1 MNYGLAHMDS
11 DTDSGPDADTEGR
24 KMKIRRRVQIIG
36 AVLTASSLVLVSCS
50 QADESANGSDAA
62 STSAHAT
69 SSETAGETAG
79 SEDDATSWPRTV
91 DSLVVNNGE
100 VTGDT
105 EEVEI
110 TEQPKN
116 IVSTSVTLTG
126 SLLAM
131 DAPIKA
137 TGGAA
142 AGGLADEQ
150 GFFLQWADEA
160 AEQGVESLYNLEVDV
175 EAIAAQDPDMILVSA
190 SGQDSA
196 VAEYDKLSA
205 IGVPVVVVDY
215 SDQGWDE
222 IMSLLAEATG
232 HEKDAA
238 EAIQQYEDRLEEV
251 TKAIELPEQPTN
263 FVMPL
268 PGDRGLNF
276 WSAESAQGQ
285 LLEDI
290 GFEVAVP
297 DDEIVDTA
305 GPRGARKDV
314 KTVVP
319 ENAPK
324 AITGE
329 TVLTMSTTG
338 GDPVEELKNNP
349 LLANNPAIAN
359 DAIYL
364 LSPEL
369 FRLDFYSAMMML
381 DELEKHFAK

>member
-1 MNYGLAHMDS
+1 
-11 DTDSGPDADTEGR
+11 
-24 KMKIRRRVQIIG
+24 MKIRRHRVQITG
-36 AVLTASSLVLVSCS
+36 AALTAFSLLLVSCS
-50 QADESANGSDAA
+50 QADEDANA
-62 STSAHAT
+62 SGTATTSAEAT
-69 SSETAGETAG
+69 SSDTASDSA
-79 SEDDATSWPRTV
+79 EDDATSWPRTV

-137 TGGAA
+137 TGGAK

-150 GFFLQWADEA
+150 GFFLQWAEEA
-160 AEQGVESLYNLEVDV
+160 KEHGVESLYNLEVDV
-175 EAIAAQDPDMILVSA
+175 EAIAAQDPDMIVMSA

-232 HEKDAA
+232 
-238 EAIQQYEDRLEEV
+238 
-251 TKAIELPEQPTN
+251 
-263 FVMPL
+263 PL
-268 PGDRGLNF
+268 PGGRGLNL
-276 WSAESAQGQ
+276 WSAESGQGQ

-324 AITGE
+324 AITGN

-338 GDPVEELKNNP
+338 DDPVAALKNNP
-349 LLANNPAIAN
+349 LLADNAAITAGEV
-359 DAIYL
+359 YL

-369 FRLDFYSAMMML
+369 FRLDYFSAMMML
-381 DELEKHFAK
+381 DQLEEHFAKN

>member
-1 MNYGLAHMDS
+1 
-11 DTDSGPDADTEGR
+11 
-24 KMKIRRRVQIIG
+24 MKIRRHRVQITG
-36 AVLTASSLVLVSCS
+36 AALTAFSLLLVSCS
-50 QADESANGSDAA
+50 QADEDANA
-62 STSAHAT
+62 SGTATTSAEAT
-69 SSETAGETAG
+69 SSDSASDSAG

-137 TGGAA
+137 TGGAK

-150 GFFLQWADEA
+150 GFFLQWAEEA
-160 AEQGVESLYNLEVDV
+160 KEHGVESLYNLEVDV
-175 EAIAAQDPDMILVSA
+175 EAIAAQDPDMIVVSV

-251 TKAIELPEQPTN
+251 TGAIELPEQPTN

-324 AITGE
+324 AITGN

-338 GDPVEELKNNP
+338 DDPVAALKNNP
-349 LLANNPAIAN
+349 LLADNAAITAGEV
-359 DAIYL
+359 YL

-369 FRLDFYSAMMML
+369 FRLDYFSAMMML
-381 DELEKHFAK
+381 DQLEEHFAKK

>member
-1 MNYGLAHMDS
+1 M
-11 DTDSGPDADTEGR
+11 TT
-24 KMKIRRRVQIIG
+24 RRRIVHRHAYF
-36 AVLTASSLVLVSCS
+36 AVSTVTAFSLLLVSCS

-175 EAIAAQDPDMILVSA
+175 EAIAAQDPDMIVVSA

-222 IMSLLAEATG
+222 IMSLLAEAR
-232 HEKDAA
+232 A
-238 EAIQQYEDRLEEV
+238 
-251 TKAIELPEQPTN
+251 
-263 FVMPL
+263 
-268 PGDRGLNF
+268 
-276 WSAESAQGQ
+276 
-285 LLEDI
+285 
-290 GFEVAVP
+290 
-297 DDEIVDTA
+297 
-305 GPRGARKDV
+305 
-314 KTVVP
+314 
-319 ENAPK
+319 
-324 AITGE
+324 
-329 TVLTMSTTG
+329 
-338 GDPVEELKNNP
+338 
-349 LLANNPAIAN
+349 
-359 DAIYL
+359 
-364 LSPEL
+364 
-369 FRLDFYSAMMML
+369 
-381 DELEKHFAK
+381 

>member
-1 MNYGLAHMDS
+1 M
-11 DTDSGPDADTEGR
+11 TT
-24 KMKIRRRVQIIG
+24 RRRIVHRHAYF
-36 AVLTASSLVLVSCS
+36 AVSTVTAFSLLLVSCS

-175 EAIAAQDPDMILVSA
+175 EAIAAQDPDMIVVSA

-238 EAIQQYEDRLEEV
+238 EAMQKYEDRLEEV
-251 TKAIELPEQPTN
+251 TKAIELPKQPTN

-381 DELEKHFAK
+381 DELEKHFVK

>member
-1 MNYGLAHMDS
+1 M
-11 DTDSGPDADTEGR
+11 T
-24 KMKIRRRVQIIG
+24 IRRHRVKIAG
-36 AVLTASSLVLVSCS
+36 ATLTALSLFLVSCS
-50 QADESANGSDAA
+50 QADEDSAADSA
-62 STSAHAT
+62 STTEAT
-69 SSETAGETAG
+69 STDSAFGADSS
-79 SEDDATSWPRTV
+79 SEDDVTSWPRTV

-105 EEVEI
+105 EEVEL
-110 TEQPKN
+110 TEKPQK

-131 DAPIKA
+131 DAPVQA

-142 AGGLADEQ
+142 AGGLADDE
-150 GFFLQWADEA
+150 GFFLQWADA
-160 AEQGVESLYNLEVDV
+160 AKEKGVESLYNLEVDV
-175 EAIAAQDPDMILVSA
+175 EAIAAQEPDLIVVSA

-196 VAEYDKLSA
+196 VTDYDKLSA
-205 IGVPVVVVDY
+205 IGAPIMVVDY
-215 SDQGWDE
+215 SDQDWTE
-222 IMSLLAEATG
+222 VMSRLAEATG
-232 HEKDAA
+232 HEKETA
-238 EAIQQYEDRLEEV
+238 EAIQEYEDRLEEV
-251 TKAIELPEQPTN
+251 TKVIELPEQPTN

-276 WSAESAQGQ
+276 WSSESSQGQ
-285 LLEDI
+285 LLESV

-297 DDEIVDTA
+297 ADEIVDTS

-319 ENAPK
+319 ENATQ
-324 AITGE
+324 AVAGE

-338 GDPVEELKNNP
+338 DDPVEALKNNP

-364 LSPEL
+364 MSPEL
-369 FRLDFYSAMMML
+369 FRLDFYSAMTML

>member
-1 MNYGLAHMDS
+1 MNYGLAYM
-11 DTDSGPDADTEGR
+11 DSGPDADTEGR

-62 STSAHAT
+62 NTSAQAT

-160 AEQGVESLYNLEVDV
+160 IEQGVESLYNLEVDV
-175 EAIAAQDPDMILVSA
+175 EAIAAQDPDMIVVSA

-238 EAIQQYEDRLEEV
+238 EAMQKYEDRLEEV

-338 GDPVEELKNNP
+338 GDPVESLKNNP

>member
-1 MNYGLAHMDS
+1 MNYGLAYM
-11 DTDSGPDADTEGR
+11 DSGPDADTEGR

-62 STSAHAT
+62 NTSAQAT

-160 AEQGVESLYNLEVDV
+160 IEQGVESLYNLEVDV
-175 EAIAAQDPDMILVSA
+175 EAIAAQDPDMIVVSA

-238 EAIQQYEDRLEEV
+238 EAMQKYEDRLEEV
-251 TKAIELPEQPTN
+251 TKAIELPAQPTN

-338 GDPVEELKNNP
+338 GDPVESLKNNP

>member
-1 MNYGLAHMDS
+1 M
-11 DTDSGPDADTEGR
+11 TT
-24 KMKIRRRVQIIG
+24 RRRIVHRHAYF
-36 AVLTASSLVLVSCS
+36 AVSTVTAFSLLLVSCS

-69 SSETAGETAG
+69 SSETAG

-105 EEVEI
+105 EEIEI

-175 EAIAAQDPDMILVSA
+175 EAIAAQDPDMIVVSA

-297 DDEIVDTA
+297 DEEIVDTA

>member
-1 MNYGLAHMDS
+1 MRI
-11 DTDSGPDADTEGR
+11 EIQIQVQIQIQIQKEE

-62 STSAHAT
+62 NTSAQAT

-160 AEQGVESLYNLEVDV
+160 IEQGVESLYNLEVDV
-175 EAIAAQDPDMILVSA
+175 EAIAAQDPDMIVVSA

-238 EAIQQYEDRLEEV
+238 EAMQKYEDRLEEV

-338 GDPVEELKNNP
+338 DDPVEALKNNP